1 MRERDTMAISKVL
14 ITGGNGNL
22 GRLVSD
28 LFVGAGIEVISF
40 DLPGTEPA
48 DGVAATHLGDMRDT
62 DALQSILIE
71 HQPDA
76 VIHLASLL
84 SGSSEANPSDA
95 WAINATASI
104 NLMQMCADA
113 GVGPFVFASTIA
125 TYANEYPRLLP
136 EDAAQ
141 WPDNVY
147 GATKVAVE
155 RMGVW
160 MKKARGFDFRCLRFP
175 MVLSPFAP
183 PGALTAYPGHAVNAA
198 AQGEAFTFPV
208 AADTGMSTIFLR
220 DVTRSLFEFTRA
232 DRAVLTRHA
241 YNLHGFHFTPAQLV
255 DRIKVEWPG
264 AEMSFDPDA
273 RVDALI
279 AGWPDEI
286 DDQAARDDW
295 GWQPE
300 FGFDACVTEVIR
312 LAMRNS

>member
-1 MRERDTMAISKVL
+1 MAISKVL

-22 GRLVSD
+22 GRLVAG
-28 LFVGAGIEVISF
+28 LFVNAGVQVVSF

-48 DGVAATHLGDMRDT
+48 EGVAAVHFGDMRDA
-62 DALQSILIE
+62 DLLQSILSD

-84 SGSSEANPSDA
+84 SGSSEAHPADA

-104 NLMQMCADA
+104 NLMQLCADG

-125 TYANEYPRLLP
+125 TYANECPRHLP

-160 MKKARGFDFRCLRFP
+160 MKKSRGFDFRCLRFP

-198 AQGEAFTFPV
+198 ARGEAYTFPV

-232 DRAVLTRHA
+232 SREDLTRHA
-241 YNLHGFHFTPAQLV
+241 YNLHGFHFTPEQLVERIKTEWPSAQL
-255 DRIKVEWPG
+255 
-264 AEMSFDPDA
+264 AFAPDA

-295 GWQPE
+295 GWRPA
-300 FGFDACVTEVIR
+300 FGFEETVTEVIG
-312 LAMRNS
+312 LARTEAP

>member
-1 MRERDTMAISKVL
+1 MSINRVL

-22 GRLVSD
+22 GRLVAD
-28 LFVGAGIEVISF
+28 LFVDAEVEVVSF

-48 DGVAATHLGDMRDT
+48 EGVAAVHFGDMRDA
-62 DALQSILIE
+62 DLLQTILSD

-125 TYANEYPRLLP
+125 TYANEYPRHLP

-160 MKKARGFDFRCLRFP
+160 MKKSRSFDFRCLRFP

-198 AQGEAFTFPV
+198 ARGEAFTFPV

-232 DRAVLTRHA
+232 DREGLTRHA
-241 YNLHGFHFTPAQLV
+241 YNLHGFHFTPEQLV
-255 DRIKVEWPG
+255 ERIKAEWPG
-264 AEMSFDPDA
+264 AEMSFEPDA

-279 AGWPDEI
+279 AGWPDDI

-295 GWQPE
+295 GWQPT
-300 FGFDACVTEVIR
+300 FDFEKTVDAVIA
-312 LAMRNS
+312 LAMRNAS